1 MEHDAR
7 ERLKR
12 SLKILKSK
20 GLLDEYAKKKMF
32 GDNYQEDEEAMKLLE
47 EVEG

>member
-1 MEHDAR
+1 MDEAR

-12 SLKILKSK
+12 SLKILKAK

-32 GDNYQEDEEAMKLLE
+32 GEDYQQDEEAMKLLE